1 MGIIGRFDPWS
12 SRMCTCPMKYSLSPY
27 TGCSHRCLYCYISS
41 YIPNPFEARPKKDFI
56 KRLIC
61 ELGKIDR
68 RIPICMASSSDPYT
82 PIESKLG
89 LTRETIKV
97 LREYSA
103 RFLIVTK
110 SDLVTRDIDLLK
122 TSMAAVSITVTT
134 LNDDDAKMLEPAA
147 PKPIERFKAIETL
160 CNHDIPCSARI
171 DPIIPGLN
179 SNDECLSG
187 LVQKLAEAGVRHVT
201 ASTYKARED
210 SFRRLIQKFP
220 SLKNTLCELYYRR
233 GSRIGRARYLPVDVR
248 LELITKV
255 KRETEKYGMSF
266 ASCRE
271 GLSQLQNSVSC
282 DSTHMI
288 PNRSISVVSE
298 RPQPKL
304 FLQRSIASETYLAP

>member
-1 MGIIGRFDPWS
+1 MGVIGSFDPWR
-12 SRMCTCPMKYSLSPY
+12 SRMCTCPRKYSLSPY
-27 TGCSHRCLYCYISS
+27 TGCSHKCLYCYISS
-41 YIPNPFEARPKKDFI
+41 YIPNPFEARPKKDFV
-56 KRLIC
+56 KRLTF
-61 ELGKIDR
+61 ELEKIDR

-122 TSMAAVSITVTT
+122 RCMAAVNITVTT
-134 LNDDDAKMLEPAA
+134 LNDDEAKMLEPAA
-147 PKPIERFKAIETL
+147 PKPTERLRAIETL
-160 CNHDIPCSARI
+160 RDHDIPCSARV

-179 SNDECLSG
+179 SDDETLSS
-187 LVQKLAEAGVRHVT
+187 LVRKLAEVGVRHVT

-210 SFRRLIQKFP
+210 SFRRLTQTFP
-220 SLKNTLCELYYRR
+220 KLEESLHELYYKE
-233 GSRIGRARYLPVDVR
+233 GSRIGRALCLPMNLR
-248 LELITKV
+248 LKLILKI
-255 KRETEKYGMSF
+255 KTEVEKHGMSF

-271 GLSQLQNSVSC
+271 GLSHLQSSASC

-288 PNRSISVVSE
+288 PNKTSSIKRS
-298 RPQPKL
+298 
-304 FLQRSIASETYLAP
+304 